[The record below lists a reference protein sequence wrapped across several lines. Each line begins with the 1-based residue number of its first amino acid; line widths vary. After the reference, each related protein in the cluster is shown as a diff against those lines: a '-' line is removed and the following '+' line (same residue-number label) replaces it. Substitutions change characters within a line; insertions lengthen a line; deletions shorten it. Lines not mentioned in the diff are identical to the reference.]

1 MNASHHLNDVV
12 IREIRHGDEAHR
24 CARFMSNS
32 EPWLTLNRPYEN
44 SLKIFSDP
52 SKEVHVA
59 IAGENLAGFIV
70 LQMIGAFVGYIQS
83 IAVLPDWRNRGI
95 GYRLM
100 RFAEERVFAETPNV
114 FICVSSFNQSAQAF
128 YKRLGYGVV
137 GELKDYIISGHS
149 EILLR
154 KTMGP
159 LNDFMNRTGISRVE
173 P

>member
-1 MNASHHLNDVV
+1 M
-12 IREIRHGDEAHR
+12 IRELRHGDEAHR

-32 EPWLTLNRPYEN
+32 EPWLTLKRTYGD

-59 IAGENLAGFIV
+59 IAGDELAGFII
-70 LQMIGAFVGYIQS
+70 LQMTGAFVGYIQS
-83 IAVLPDWRNRGI
+83 IAVLPDWRNKGI

-100 RFAEERVFAETPNV
+100 RFAEKRVFAETPNV
-114 FICVSSFNQSAQAF
+114 FICVSSFNQEAQAF
-128 YKRLGYGVV
+128 YKGLGYGVV

-154 KTMGP
+154 KTMGS
-159 LNDFMNRTGISRVE
+159 LTDFMERPEIA
-173 P
+173 